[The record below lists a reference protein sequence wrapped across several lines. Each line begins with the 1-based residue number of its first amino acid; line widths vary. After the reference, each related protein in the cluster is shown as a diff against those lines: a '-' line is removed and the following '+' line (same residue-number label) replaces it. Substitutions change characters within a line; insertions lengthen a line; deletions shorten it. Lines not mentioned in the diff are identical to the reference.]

1 MSKIKLVI
9 LDIDDTLYLTE
20 QISFETENRIA
31 VKMGFAPMS
40 REVHLSN
47 WGKRIQEAIAERI
60 PGIDV
65 PRFMKLF
72 IKENQKLVKQGK
84 LDSLSPSN
92 LETLTILK
100 NLGKIIAIVTSR
112 TYGEVKH
119 LLEGSHPLQDY
130 ISDFFYDGNLKYL
143 KPDPRV
149 FDQLLNKYGTSP
161 KEAVYVG
168 DSVSDANCAASRHIH
183 FIATLESGIRC
194 TANFDEVSVDHFIE
208 RFSDLPKCLDKFK

>member
-31 VKMGFAPMS
+31 IQMGFAPMT
-40 REVHLSN
+40 RELHLRN

-65 PRFMKLF
+65 PRFMKFF
-72 IKENQKLVKQGK
+72 IKENEKLVKQGK
-84 LDSLSPSN
+84 LDNLSPSN

-100 NLGKIIAIVTSR
+100 NMGKTIAIVTSR

-119 LLEGSHPLQDY
+119 LLGETHPLQNY

-149 FDQLLNKYGTSP
+149 FDQLLKKYGTSP
-161 KEAVYVG
+161 KETVYVG
-168 DSVSDANCAASRHIH
+168 DSVSDANCAASGHIH

-194 TANFDEVSVDHFIE
+194 IANFDEVSVDHFIE

>member
-20 QISFETENRIA
+20 QISFDTENRIA

-65 PRFMKLF
+65 PRFMNLF
-72 IKENQKLVKQGK
+72 IKENEKLVKQGK

-100 NLGKIIAIVTSR
+100 NMGKIIAIVTSR

-149 FDQLLNKYGTSP
+149 FDQLLKQYGASP
-161 KEAVYVG
+161 KETVYVG
-168 DSVSDANCAASRHIH
+168 DSVSDANCAANGHIH

-194 TANFDEVSVDHFIE
+194 IANFDEVSVDHFIE
-208 RFSDLPKCLDKFK
+208 RFSDLPKCLDEYK